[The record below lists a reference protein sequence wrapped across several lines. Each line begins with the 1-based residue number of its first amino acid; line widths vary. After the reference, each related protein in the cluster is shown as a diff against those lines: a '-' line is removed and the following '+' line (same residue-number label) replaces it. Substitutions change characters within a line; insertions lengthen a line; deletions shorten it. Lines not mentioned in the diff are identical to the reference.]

1 MKAIRFTAAGV
12 AGMADLELPKV
23 KPGHALVRV
32 RAAGLCHT
40 DIEVL
45 HGRYGEGAFPG
56 PPAEY
61 AGTVGSRFRRCL
73 PPGPATGCRRSQ
85 HPCGQC
91 PPAAK
96 ASTNL
101 CGSLKAYGV
110 TADGGFAEFSL
121 VAVDHLHGIG
131 DLGFATAALAE
142 PLACVLNGLGA
153 AGLEA
158 GKNAPNNALV
168 FGAGPIGLLLAL
180 SLRAKGV
187 ASVAVADISEQR
199 LAFAEAL
206 GLEPLVSGSQALSTR
221 ARGFDFVA
229 DATGVAKV
237 VEGMVGFTADGG
249 RTGLRRLRADARIS
263 VAPFE
268 IFRRQIR
275 LAGSHSLNRN
285 IPQALGSLKRDDG
298 TMARL
303 VSLMP
308 LAECCRSSPKRAT
321 TTMKVQFS
329 AQAKSG
335 SRPHAETGPW
345 EKTLLLSQKVT
356 HYQGGSNRGHGWRRR

>member
-12 AGMADLELPKV
+12 AGMTELDLPRI

-45 HGRYGEGAFPG
+45 HGRYGEGAFPLVPG
-56 PPAEY
+56 HEY
-61 AGTVGSRFRRCL
+61 AGTVEAVAEDVTTVK
-73 PPGPATGCRRSQ
+73 PGDRVAVDPNI
-85 HPCGQC
+85 PCGHC
-91 PPAAK
+91 PACSK
-96 ASTNL
+96 GLTNL
-101 CGSLKAYGV
+101 CASLKAYGV
-110 TADGGFAEFSL
+110 TADGGFAEYSL

-153 AGLEA
+153 AGIEQRMP
-158 GKNAPNNALV
+158 GTALV

-180 SLRAKGV
+180 SLKARGV
-187 ASVAVADISEQR
+187 AKVAVADISEPR

-206 GLEPLVSGSQALSTR
+206 GLEPLMSGSQALSAR

-237 VEGMVGFTADGG
+237 VEGMIGFTADGG
-249 RTGLRRLRADARIS
+249 TALVFGVCAPDARIS

-268 IFRRQIR
+268 IFRRQIK

-285 IPQALGSLKRDDG
+285 IPQALDILKHDDG

-303 VSLMP
+303 VSHQLP
-308 LAECCRSSPKRAT
+308 LSELLPFFAKAGGDPA
-321 TTMKVQFS
+321 TMKVQFS
-329 AQAKSG
+329 AG
-335 SRPHAETGPW
+335 I
-345 EKTLLLSQKVT
+345 
-356 HYQGGSNRGHGWRRR
+356 

>member
-12 AGMADLELPKV
+12 AGMAELDLPKI
-23 KPGHALVRV
+23 KPGHVLVRV

-45 HGRYGEGAFPG
+45 HGRYGEGAFPLVPG
-56 PPAEY
+56 HEY
-61 AGTVGSRFRRCL
+61 AGTVEVVADDVTTVR
-73 PPGPATGCRRSQ
+73 PGDRVAVDPNI
-85 HPCGQC
+85 PCGHC
-91 PPAAK
+91 PACSK
-96 ASTNL
+96 GLTNL
-101 CGSLKAYGV
+101 CVSLKAYGV

-180 SLRAKGV
+180 SLRVKGV
-187 ASVAVADISEQR
+187 NSVAVADISEQR

-206 GLEPLVSGSQALSTR
+206 GLEPLVSGSQALSAR

-237 VEGMVGFTADGG
+237 VEGMIGFTADGG
-249 RTGLRRLRADARIS
+249 TALIFGVCAPDARIS

-285 IPQALGSLKRDDG
+285 IPQALDILKHDDG

-303 VSLMP
+303 VSHQLP
-308 LAECCRSSPKRAT
+308 LAELLPFFAKGGGDP

-329 AQAKSG
+329 AES
-335 SRPHAETGPW
+335 
-345 EKTLLLSQKVT
+345 
-356 HYQGGSNRGHGWRRR
+356 

>member
-12 AGMADLELPKV
+12 AGMAELDLPGI

-45 HGRYGEGAFPG
+45 HGRYGEGAFPLVPG
-56 PPAEY
+56 HEY
-61 AGTVGSRFRRCL
+61 AGTVEAIADDVTSVK
-73 PPGPATGCRRSQ
+73 PGDRVAVDPNI
-85 HPCGQC
+85 PCGHC
-91 PPAAK
+91 PACRK
-96 ASTNL
+96 GLTNL
-101 CGSLKAYGV
+101 CASLKAYGV

-131 DLGFATAALAE
+131 DLDFATAALAE

-153 AGLEA
+153 AGIEQRMP
-158 GKNAPNNALV
+158 GTALV

-180 SLRAKGV
+180 SLKARGV
-187 ASVAVADISEQR
+187 AKVAVADISEPR

-206 GLEPLVSGSQALSTR
+206 GLEPLVSGSQALSAR

-237 VEGMVGFTADGG
+237 VEGMIGFTADGG
-249 RTGLRRLRADARIS
+249 TALVFGVCAPNARIS

-285 IPQALGSLKRDDG
+285 IPQALDILRHDDG

-303 VSLMP
+303 VSHQLP
-308 LAECCRSSPKRAT
+308 LSELLPFFAKAGGDPA
-321 TTMKVQFS
+321 TMKVQFS
-329 AQAKSG
+329 ADI
-335 SRPHAETGPW
+335 
-345 EKTLLLSQKVT
+345 
-356 HYQGGSNRGHGWRRR
+356 

>member
-12 AGMADLELPKV
+12 AGMADVDLPRI

-45 HGRYGEGAFPG
+45 HGRYSEGAFPLVPG
-56 PPAEY
+56 HEY
-61 AGTVGSRFRRCL
+61 AGTVEAVASDVTTVK
-73 PPGPATGCRRSQ
+73 PGDRVAVDPNISCGHCPACRK
-85 HPCGQC
+85 GL
-91 PPAAK
+91 
-96 ASTNL
+96 TNL
-101 CGSLKAYGV
+101 CASLKAYGV
-110 TADGGFAEFSL
+110 TENGGFAEFSM

-153 AGLEA
+153 AGLET
-158 GKNAPNNALV
+158 GNRTPGTALV

-180 SLRAKGV
+180 SLRAKG
-187 ASVAVADISEQR
+187 ASSVAVADISKQR

-206 GLEPLVSGSQALSTR
+206 GLEPLVSGSQALSAR

-237 VEGMVGFTADGG
+237 VEGMIGFTADGG
-249 RTGLRRLRADARIS
+249 TALIFGVCAPDARIS

-285 IPQALGSLKRDDG
+285 IPQALDILSQDDG

-303 VSLMP
+303 VSHRLP
-308 LAECCRSSPKRAT
+308 LSELLPFFAKAGGDP

-329 AQAKSG
+329 SE
-335 SRPHAETGPW
+335 P
-345 EKTLLLSQKVT
+345 
-356 HYQGGSNRGHGWRRR
+356 

>member
-12 AGMADLELPKV
+12 AGMADLDLPKV

-45 HGRYGEGAFPG
+45 HGRYGEGAFPLVPG
-56 PPAEY
+56 HEY
-61 AGTVGSRFRRCL
+61 AGTIEAIADDVTAVK
-73 PPGPATGCRRSQ
+73 PGDRVAVDPNI
-85 HPCGQC
+85 PCGHC
-91 PPAAK
+91 PACRK
-96 ASTNL
+96 GLTNL
-101 CGSLKAYGV
+101 CASLKAYGV
-110 TADGGFAEFSL
+110 TTDGGFAEFSI

-131 DLGFATAALAE
+131 DLDFATAALAE

-153 AGLEA
+153 AGL
-158 GKNAPNNALV
+158 GVGGGTPGTALV

-187 ASVAVADISEQR
+187 KRVAVADISEQR

-206 GLEPLVSGSQALSTR
+206 GLEPQVSGSQALSAR

-237 VEGMVGFTADGG
+237 VEGMIGFTTDGG
-249 RTGLRRLRADARIS
+249 TALVFGVCAPDARVS

-268 IFRRQIR
+268 MFRRQIR
-275 LAGSHSLNRN
+275 LAGAHSLNRN
-285 IPQALGSLKRDDG
+285 IPQALDILRRDDG

-303 VSLMP
+303 VSHQLP
-308 LAECCRSSPKRAT
+308 LVDLLPFFSKGSADP
-321 TTMKVQFS
+321 TTMKVQFF
-329 AQAKSG
+329 AG
-335 SRPHAETGPW
+335 S
-345 EKTLLLSQKVT
+345 
-356 HYQGGSNRGHGWRRR
+356 